1 MVPFPSGVDHLVRH
15 LVRWLVPDRHQ
26 PPCGHNSVQQL
37 QQFWSWTWTIW
48 TQCPQSPSGCCWRSC
63 RPSAHKCSYF
73 YFHQIK
79 IYDWFTSACL
89 NISSFWGNENE
100 CFQED
105 KILKMCIHF
114 WRLET
119 DVHRHSSWNIEN
131 TFSSSAHTETHVK
144 TSSLLILTFSSPPLS
159 FRLHRSRG
167 GLVSCSGSAGG
178 QNCWQWS
185 FWQVGPTVHIYWWFG
200 NY

>member
-1 MVPFPSGVDHLVRH
+1 MVNSISSSSILFYSYSTKSYQQLPRGAFGLSVLSLPRDAVEDLADHLH
-15 LVRWLVPDRHQ
+15 LNVH
-26 PPCGHNSVQQL
+26 
-37 QQFWSWTWTIW
+37 I
-48 TQCPQSPSGCCWRSC
+48 
-63 RPSAHKCSYF
+63 F

-79 IYDWFTSACL
+79 IYDWLTSACL
-89 NISSFWGNENE
+89 NISSFWRNENE

-144 TSSLLILTFSSPPLS
+144 TSSLLILTFSPPLS